1 MCHEKLTP
9 TIPVAGSAGLEDSS
23 GLGYPLSQ
31 VYLDACHSC
40 YKCKRGFVVG
50 EPELGDKLAIQRNLL
65 ERAAR
70 YF

>member
-9 TIPVAGSAGLEDSS
+9 TIPVAGSAGPEDSS

-31 VYLDACHSC
+31 VYLDACHSSSV
-40 YKCKRGFVVG
+40 K
-50 EPELGDKLAIQRNLL
+50 GDRLAIERKLL